1 MDLTTEA
8 IKELKH
14 AFDALPSLPGTDRAA
29 AAEVLALLQSVSPGA
44 HALSADRVLALIRG
58 VTTKAAGAPPA
69 AGKAAVVVDLH
80 DDAPGTQAVAPASRT
95 AASPQGATSP
105 AAARS
110 PTARSPPPPPHS
122 PLAGD
127 LPTDVVAPYCL
138 PKSKAAAAAV
148 TAGGVAGGKAG
159 ARTSG
164 PPSGVETRRAAGEDQ
179 GWGDE
184 TPDTSDDPDGTA
196 AAAAAAAAVRESFMR
211 PGTAGVHH
219 RGPSER
225 TGGAEFGSMNAH
237 VKGVKH
243 EGGGKGHPHHHH
255 HNHHHHH
262 HHHHRRQHR
271 PHGDAAVGASD
282 RAPTTAADGGAPKPP
297 PSSAASPP
305 ASAAPP
311 RPTAAKSPRWA
322 PAKAPPIL
330 PPVSAVGL
338 PAPGPLRRPTSGGGQ
353 GRGGGA
359 AAAAAAA
366 AASALPSLDFR
377 EFLLVVVQV
386 LRELDA
392 DAVVG
397 PGGAPYH
404 PAEGDTVGGHGG
416 HAVAISGSV
425 FQVFDVARRGAL
437 HAEDLL
443 QVLSGFGGESL
454 SADQAVAMVE
464 LAASAAAVG
473 VDRAVARPLPPGV
486 EGVGFHDFSAVY
498 EMVQQV
504 NRRLAEGAATA
515 TPSQARSSRADS
527 NLSACSIFKL
537 DRPRRSAPPSPDM
550 PNGGHSPPDLPP
562 LQGRSARCGG
572 SRSPTPRR
580 SSGHDKGG
588 PGGPPRPEGRLRQWA
603 QALTPGG
610 RSSRTSTCSTS
621 SRSSSPLSTSASSYS
636 TSTVMS
642 GEGVSTKA
650 GAAVASP
657 SSAPSAEGRTAVVGA
672 NLV

>member
-29 AAEVLALLQSVSPGA
+29 AAEVLTLLQSVSPGA
-44 HALSADRVLALIRG
+44 HALSADRVLALIRQ
-58 VTTKAAGAPPA
+58 VTTEAAGAPPD
-69 AGKAAVVVDLH
+69 AGKAAVVVDLP
-80 DDAPGTQAVAPASRT
+80 DDAPGTQAVAPASQT
-95 AASPQGATSP
+95 AAPPQGATSP

-110 PTARSPPPPPHS
+110 PTTRSPPPPPHS
-122 PLAGD
+122 PLVGD
-127 LPTDVVAPYCL
+127 LPTDVVAPYFL
-138 PKSKAAAAAV
+138 PKSKATAAAA

-159 ARTSG
+159 TRTPG
-164 PPSGVETRRAAGEDQ
+164 PPSGVETRRAAGEER
-179 GWGDE
+179 GWGDG
-184 TPDTSDDPDGTA
+184 TPDTSDDADGTA
-196 AAAAAAAAVRESFMR
+196 AAAAAAAAVRDTFMR
-211 PGTAGVHH
+211 PSTAGGH
-219 RGPSER
+219 RAPSDR

-243 EGGGKGHPHHHH
+243 EGGGKGHHHHH
-255 HNHHHHH
+255 HNHHHH

-282 RAPTTAADGGAPKPP
+282 GAPTTAADGGAPKPL

-305 ASAAPP
+305 APAALP
-311 RPTAAKSPRWA
+311 RPATVRSPRWA
-322 PAKAPPIL
+322 PAKTPPIL

-338 PAPGPLRRPTSGGGQ
+338 PAPGPLRRLASGGGQ
-353 GRGGGA
+353 VRGGGA
-359 AAAAAAA
+359 AAAAAAV

-392 DAVVG
+392 DEVSG
-397 PGGAPYH
+397 PGGAPHH

-416 HAVAISGSV
+416 HAADISGSV
-425 FQVFDVARRGAL
+425 FQVFDVAHRGAL

-443 QVLSGFGGESL
+443 KVLSGFGGESL

-464 LAASAAAVG
+464 LAASAAAIG
-473 VDRAVARPLPPGV
+473 VERAVARPLPPGV
-486 EGVGFHDFSAVY
+486 EGLGFLDFSAVY

-515 TPSQARSSRADS
+515 SPSQARSSRAHSDA
-527 NLSACSIFKL
+527 SACSFFKM
-537 DRPRRSAPPSPDM
+537 DRLRRSAPPSPDM
-550 PNGGHSPPDLPP
+550 PNREHSLPDLPP
-562 LQGRSARCGG
+562 LQARSARRSG

-588 PGGPPRPEGRLRQWA
+588 PGRSPRPEGRLRQWA

-610 RSSRTSTCSTS
+610 RSSRTTTCSTS

-636 TSTVMS
+636 TSTVQS
-642 GEGVSTKA
+642 GGGVSTKA
-650 GAAVASP
+650 GAAVPSP